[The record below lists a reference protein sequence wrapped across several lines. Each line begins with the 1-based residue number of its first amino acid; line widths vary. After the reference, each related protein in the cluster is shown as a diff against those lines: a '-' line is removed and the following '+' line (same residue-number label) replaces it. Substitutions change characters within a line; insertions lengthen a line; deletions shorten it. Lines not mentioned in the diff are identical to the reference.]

1 MESDFSIT
9 KLFLTKTLT
18 VYPEE
23 KNTKVCFHIKL
34 KVMKDFYED
43 YD

>member
-9 KLFLTKTLT
+9 KLFLTKTVT
-18 VYPEE
+18 VYTDE
-23 KNTKVCFHIKL
+23 KDTSKKFHVNL

-43 YD
+43 HD

>member
-1 MESDFSIT
+1 MDSDFSIT

-18 VYPEE
+18 IYTDP
-23 KNTKVCFHIKL
+23 KDTSKKFHLQL

-43 YD
+43 HD